1 MKPACKPYEKPIL
14 ISGHCDAY
22 SCLCQLI
29 ASLLFFKH
37 LSPHKYGSEP
47 VKMGGS
53 GGGGVAH
60 IYIYIKIYYVILY

>member
-53 GGGGVAH
+53 GGGVA
-60 IYIYIKIYYVILY
+60 YIYIHTDT